1 MKKLAILSADR
12 AIAVFIPCLC
22 VGIYTGVEM
31 VKITLSKILFIFLV
45 LAIAYGGIQTF
56 RVNSRNDEIN
66 TLKTQINAIEGNN
79 KILTEQL
86 EREHNDK
93 VELSRKYTELEEKA
107 KSDTSFDWYADI
119 SRSPVVLQLQRDK
132 D

>member
-1 MKKLAILSADR
+1 MR
-12 AIAVFIPCLC
+12 
-22 VGIYTGVEM
+22 
-31 VKITLSKILFIFLV
+31 ITLAKILGLLLV
-45 LAIAYGGIQTF
+45 LAVVFGCVQTF
-56 RVNSRNDEIN
+56 RVNSRDDKIDA
-66 TLKTQINAIEGNN
+66 LKTQLTAVIGNN

-86 EREHNDK
+86 EKEHNDK
-93 VELSRKYTELEEKA
+93 LELSRKFGELEEKA

>member
-1 MKKLAILSADR
+1 
-12 AIAVFIPCLC
+12 
-22 VGIYTGVEM
+22 M

>member
-1 MKKLAILSADR
+1 MTFDKMLGLLLILA
-12 AIAVFIPCLC
+12 V
-22 VGIYTGVEM
+22 
-31 VKITLSKILFIFLV
+31 IF
-45 LAIAYGGIQTF
+45 GCIQTF
-56 RVNSRNDEIN
+56 RINSRDDKIDA
-66 TLKTQINAIEGNN
+66 LKTQLTAAIGNN
-79 KILTEQL
+79 KILSEQL

-93 VELSRKYTELEEKA
+93 LELSRKYGELEEKA